1 MQDSN
6 EENPFKRLY
15 SIEER
20 IRHYY
25 SCKIDR
31 IQNDKNA
38 LEMELHRVR
47 YIYNVLNGFASR
59 FVFAFLSGIVVLLV
73 GCANT
78 LVAKGNF
85 NLLDGIKKFILCFF
99 IIILLVQWLFL
110 YLANTYYEKMKVVE
124 DELEKVNN
132 TVQPNSKK

>member
-1 MQDSN
+1 MQNSN
-6 EENPFKRLY
+6 EEHPFKRLF

-25 SCKIDR
+25 SCKIDG
-31 IQNDKNA
+31 IKNDKNA

-47 YIYNVLNGFASR
+47 YIYNVLNGFASG

-78 LVAKGNF
+78 LVAKGNLD
-85 NLLDGIKKFILCFF
+85 LLDGIKKFIVCFF
-99 IIILLVQWLFL
+99 IIILLCQWLFL
-110 YLANTYYEKMKVVE
+110 YLANTYYEKMKVVKK
-124 DELEKVNN
+124 EL
-132 TVQPNSKK
+132 